1 MKDFNINMSEF
12 DLLDPNNYTEGK
24 NPILSTLFHTVIND
38 KLGNNSN
45 EVKEMIAANSEQE
58 KFTDTLSSEQLE
70 LYNNAYWEQCSIDAK
85 IEAERFILGFKFALM
100 LIKEG
105 LKPWGTK
112 WTEKHFAPTQE
123 KFCIL
128 SI

>member
-24 NPILSTLFHTVIND
+24 NPILSTLFHAVIND

-70 LYNNAYWEQCSIDAK
+70 LYNNAYWERCLIDTK

-105 LKPWGTK
+105 LKP
-112 WTEKHFAPTQE
+112 
-123 KFCIL
+123 
-128 SI
+128 

>member
-45 EVKEMIAANSEQE
+45 EV
-58 KFTDTLSSEQLE
+58 
-70 LYNNAYWEQCSIDAK
+70 
-85 IEAERFILGFKFALM
+85 
-100 LIKEG
+100 
-105 LKPWGTK
+105 
-112 WTEKHFAPTQE
+112 
-123 KFCIL
+123 
-128 SI
+128 

>member
-1 MKDFNINMSEF
+1 MKDFNINVSEF
-12 DLLDPNNYTEGK
+12 ELLDPNNYTEEK
-24 NPILSTLFHTVIND
+24 NPILSTLYHTFIND
-38 KLGNNSN
+38 KLGDNSD
-45 EVKEMIAANSEQE
+45 EVKKMIATNSEQE

-70 LYNNAYWEQCSIDAK
+70 LYNNAYWESISINAK
-85 IEAERFILGFKFALM
+85 VEAERFILGFKFALM

-123 KFCIL
+123 RFCIL